1 MALAGLCVIR
11 GLARQ
16 CPGQCPGMGETI
28 RSEDSTLTDEQIRE
42 LFSPV
47 AIGLSQRLDVTIEHA
62 SELLDRVLA
71 IPPTEDEA
79 AKLLDILREGVSS
92 GG

>member
-1 MALAGLCVIR
+1 
-11 GLARQ
+11 
-16 CPGQCPGMGETI
+16 MGETI

-47 AIGLSQRLDVTIEHA
+47 AIGLALRLEVTIDHA
-62 SELLDRVLA
+62 AELLDRIQA

-79 AKLLDILREGVSS
+79 ARLLDILRDGVLAA